1 MIFCHSGGMG
11 YRPKLYKV
19 GDSMAKKQSFNLY
32 YIDPI
37 TGKRKLA
44 KSQKTMK
51 IAREQQKKKQKEIKQ
66 KQKETRLQGKIKMQ
80 QAKIVR
86 NPKQYIGKQVSKKTG
101 KILTKKQIVKE
112 YRNIRKSEIKKE
124 ETKKIKKLTIEERK
138 ANAINWLK
146 TTNGRGKQALDDLN
160 MVGEYY
166 VQNVYNPAPPD
177 VKQWLNNSVG
187 VVNTGNQ
194 WDDFYNE
201 KYVEIM
207 RPNMIKQIA
216 VLQHQLERG
225 LNAMYEYMT
234 NISLDEYDLIQNII
248 NELEICIEMCKQ
260 SRTEYN
266 RLIIVAGDREPEFN
280 KNLHESG
287 L

>member
-1 MIFCHSGGMG
+1 MG
-11 YRPKLYKV
+11 QHPDIIKV

-51 IAREQQKKKQKEIKQ
+51 IARDQQKKKQKEIKE
-66 KQKETRLQGKIKMQ
+66 KQKEARLQGKIKLQ
-80 QAKIVR
+80 QAKIIR
-86 NPKQYIGKQVSKKTG
+86 NPRQYIGKQVSKQTG
-101 KILTKKQIVKE
+101 KILTKKEIAKE
-112 YRNIRKSEIKKE
+112 RRDIRKKEIKKE
-124 ETKKIKKLTIEERK
+124 ETKKRKKLTPEERK

-166 VQNVYNPAPPD
+166 GQNVYNPAPAD

-187 VVNTGNQ
+187 VVNTDNQ
-194 WDDFYNE
+194 WGDFYNE

-207 RPNMIKQIA
+207 RPDMIKHIA

-234 NISLDEYDLIQNII
+234 NVPLDEYDIIQNII

-266 RLIIVAGDREPEFN
+266 RQIIVAGEREPEFK

>member
-1 MIFCHSGGMG
+1 MIFCLLGGMG

-19 GDSMAKKQSFNLY
+19 GDSMAKRQSFNLY

-66 KQKETRLQGKIKMQ
+66 KQKETRLQGKIKLQ
-80 QAKIVR
+80 QAKITR
-86 NPKQYIGKQVSKKTG
+86 NPKLYLGKQISKKTG
-101 KILTKKQIVKE
+101 KILTKKQIAKE
-112 YRNIRKSEIKKE
+112 YRDIRKQ
-124 ETKKIKKLTIEERK
+124 ETKKRKKLTSEERK

-166 VQNVYNPAPPD
+166 EQNIYNPASSD

-187 VVNTGNQ
+187 VVNTDNQ

-225 LNAMYEYMT
+225 LNAMYEYMA
-234 NISLDEYDLIQNII
+234 NVSLDEYDLIQNII

-266 RLIIVAGDREPEFN
+266 RQIIVAGDREPEFN